1 MSAPALLREGSRLA
15 LTASKSTAKAIT
27 DHGPKAAAAA
37 AAWTV
42 QNPGLAACGAVGTV
56 GIILIAA
63 PGVVVVPVLAE
74 LGFGAGGVVAGT
86 TAATMQAGIGNVAAG
101 SAFAVAQSAGAA
113 GSGLAVI
120 NGVVQVAGFAMT
132 AGSGGLAWIKSKV
145 GA

>member
-1 MSAPALLREGSRLA
+1 MSAPALVREGSQLA
-15 LTASKSTAKAIT
+15 LTASKSTAKAIR

-74 LGFGAGGVVAGT
+74 LGFGAGGVVA
-86 TAATMQAGIGNVAAG
+86 AG
-101 SAFAVAQSAGAA
+101 SAFAIAQSAGAA
-113 GSGLAVI
+113 GSGLAIV